1 MTDDDRHRGRHRK
14 RRKRRR
20 RDDGQFAETV
30 RQDDVR
36 GVFDAVDGPV
46 VTTTDV
52 ADVLGISTE
61 AARTRLNKLVDR
73 EGFRRRK
80 TGRTVVY
87 WRRDDAND
95 RSTEG

>member
-1 MTDDDRHRGRHRK
+1 MTDDDRHRRRHRK

-20 RDDGQFAETV
+20 HDDGQFAETV
-30 RQDDVR
+30 SKEDVR
-36 GVFDAVDGPV
+36 NVFGAVDGPV

-61 AARTRLNKLVDR
+61 AARTRLNELVDR
-73 EGFRRRK
+73 EGLRRRK

-87 WRRDDAND
+87 WQRDDAD
-95 RSTEG
+95 SWSAEG